1 MTRLQRIAREFLPLC
16 LVIIAVL
23 AARSSLADHYL
34 VPSGSMEFT
43 LLPGDHV
50 IADKTAYGLRTPFLG
65 WKLSEGARPARGE
78 VVIFDS
84 PEDGSRLIK
93 RIVAIEGDLV
103 ELRGGRLSIDGHKLA
118 ASAEVELFGER
129 SAELNLSF
137 GGGPD
142 LGPVRV
148 PAGKVLV
155 IGDSRGNSRDSRI
168 FGFVPAEEI
177 YGRAGVVFYRSDS
190 GFLWK
195 PL

>member
-1 MTRLQRIAREFLPLC
+1 MSRLQRIARELLPLG
-16 LVIIAVL
+16 LVVVAVL

-65 WKLSEGARPARGE
+65 WRLWEGAQPARGE
-78 VVIFDS
+78 IVIFDS
-84 PEDGSRLIK
+84 PEDGTRLIK
-93 RIVAIEGDLV
+93 RIVAVAGDRV
-103 ELRGGRLSIDGHKLA
+103 ELRSGRLSIDGRSLA
-118 ASAEVELFGER
+118 SSAEVEHFGER
-129 SAELNLSF
+129 SAELNLGY

-142 LGPVRV
+142 FGPVRV

-168 FGFVPAEEI
+168 FGFVPADEI
-177 YGRAGVVFYRSDS
+177 YARAGVVFYRSGS
-190 GFLWK
+190 GLLWK